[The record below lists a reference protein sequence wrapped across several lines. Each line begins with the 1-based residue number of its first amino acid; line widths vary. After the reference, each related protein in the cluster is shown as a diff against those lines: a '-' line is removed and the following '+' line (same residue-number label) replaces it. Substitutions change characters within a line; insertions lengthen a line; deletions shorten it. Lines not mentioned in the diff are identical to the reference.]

1 MKVNVKM
8 SDELNDDDN
17 KLFLKEKDC
26 AIVISEEGDM
36 NVILPKLGDG
46 EVPDENISE
55 SIFLISFL
63 SHAITRQD
71 WIEEY
76 VNRFENNFEAIAAQ
90 FVSQFGTDHEVEG
103 DDESDEGDSVDESD
117 EKEINFTSEMSK
129 LHKNKPK
136 IIT

>member
-1 MKVNVKM
+1 M
-8 SDELNDDDN
+8 SDESNDE

-26 AIVISEEGDM
+26 AIVISEEGEM
-36 NVILPKLGDG
+36 NVILPKLSEG
-46 EVPDENISE
+46 EVPDENVSE

-63 SHAITRQD
+63 THAITRQD

-90 FVSQFGTDHEVEG
+90 FVTQFGTDAELSGE
-103 DDESDEGDSVDESD
+103 DDDSVDESESVDEGD

>member
-1 MKVNVKM
+1 M
-8 SDELNDDDN
+8 SDESNDD
-17 KLFLKEKDC
+17 KLFLKERDC
-26 AIVISEEGDM
+26 ALVISEEGEM
-36 NVILPKLGDG
+36 NVILPKLDDG
-46 EVPDENISE
+46 EVPNENISE

-63 SHAITRQD
+63 THAITRQD

-76 VNRFENNFEAIAAQ
+76 VNRFENNFETIAAQ
-90 FVSQFGTDHEVEG
+90 FVSQFGTDNEVEG
-103 DDESDEGDSVDESD
+103 DDESEDSDSVDESD